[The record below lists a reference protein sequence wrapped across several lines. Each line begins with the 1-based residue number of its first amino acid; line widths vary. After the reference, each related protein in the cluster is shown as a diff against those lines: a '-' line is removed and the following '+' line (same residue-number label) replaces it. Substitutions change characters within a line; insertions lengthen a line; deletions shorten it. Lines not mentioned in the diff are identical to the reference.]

1 MNQRSS
7 HFVLGSSGSG
17 YSSVYAKD
25 YVPKE
30 SSKPDHVGQNPFR
43 GSSLQNNAQNGQSYF
58 QTTNKQLMQ
67 NWGQVEHSKLDNKQ
81 L

>member
-7 HFVLGSSGSG
+7 HFVLGSSGAG

-25 YVPKE
+25 YVPKQ
-30 SSKPDHVGQNPFR
+30 SSKPDQVGQNPFR
-43 GSSLQNNAQNGQSYF
+43 GSSLQHQNGQSYF

-67 NWGQVEHSKLDNKQ
+67 NWGQV
-81 L
+81 